1 MGLFKKKDEEK
12 KCSRRCIIA
21 IEIIVAVLLFLTLL
35 GLKWLFLNVHDDLNI
50 VKLDDQTINDVSFV
64 DFQTKYEDDKGNV
77 SVSVI
82 NYTDKEVIIPS
93 LKIRLY
99 SSDNSLVSQIEVTD
113 TIVLDAKQEHLIE
126 NTIATNTKVA
136 RVEYVIE

>member
-1 MGLFKKKDEEK
+1 MGLFKKKEEPN
-12 KCSRRCIIA
+12 KCSRRLIII

-35 GLKWLFLNVHDDLNI
+35 GLKWLFLNVHEDSNI
-50 VKLDDQTINDVSFV
+50 VKLDNQVVNDVSFV
-64 DFQTKYEDDKGNV
+64 DFQTKYENNKGEV
-77 SVSVI
+77 SVSAI
-82 NYTDKEVIIPS
+82 NYLDKEITIPS

-99 SSDNSLVSQIEVTD
+99 SSDNSLVSQIEINEP
-113 TIVLDAKQEHLIE
+113 IVLDANQEHLIE